1 MVNKIFPLDF
11 LGNKM
16 KNKIIIAALLFILLF
31 DASKAQRIKDVAYIN
46 GSGSEQI
53 IGYGLVVGL
62 ASTGDSYR
70 SSFTVQSIAS
80 MLKRFGITVPQTD
93 LKTRNVAAVIVTAT
107 LNTSLKSGAEFDV
120 VVSSMGDATSLQGGT
135 LLMTP
140 LSGINGRVYGFAQ
153 GPISVGG
160 YDINTP
166 TGNRTSKNHTL
177 AGRIPRGGSLKESIN
192 IEQNS
197 FEEIAVFLKDPDL
210 TTSNN
215 IMLAINSKFGEN
227 SAKAI
232 DAAEILIVVPTD
244 RQNNIVAFLA
254 ELENLEIQ
262 VDKIAKVVLNERT
275 GTIVAGSNVKILPV
289 SITHG
294 SLNIQIRSYP
304 TISQPNAFGRGN
316 TVLFNNLVP
325 SVYQDSTNTVAIQGA
340 TNVQEVASA
349 LNSLKVSPR
358 DIISIFQALKEAGAL
373 VAELVIM

>member
-1 MVNKIFPLDF
+1 
-11 LGNKM
+11 M
-16 KNKIIIAALLFILLF
+16 KSKVFGFLLFLLIF
-31 DASKAQRIKDVAYIN
+31 SNAITAQRIKDVAYLN
-46 GSGSEQI
+46 GSGTEQI

-62 ASTGDSYR
+62 AGTGDSYR
-70 SSFTVQSIAS
+70 SSFTIQSVAS

-93 LKTRNVAAVIVTAT
+93 LKTKNVAAVIVTAT
-107 LNTSLKSGAEFDV
+107 LNSSLKAGAEFDV

-160 YDINTP
+160 YDVNTP
-166 TGNRTSKNHTL
+166 TGNRISRNHSL
-177 AGRIPRGGSLKESIN
+177 AGRIPRGGSLKEPIN
-192 IEQNS
+192 LEHNS
-197 FEEIAVFLKDPDL
+197 FDEVAIFLKDPDM
-210 TTSNN
+210 TTSSN
-215 IMLAINSKFGEN
+215 IMTAIRTKYGEN
-227 SAKAI
+227 SAKAV
-232 DAAEILIVVPTD
+232 DAAEIIVTVPTD

-275 GTIVAGSNVKILPV
+275 GTVVAGNNVKILPV

-316 TVLFNNLVP
+316 TVLFNNLIP
-325 SVYQDSTNTVAIQGA
+325 SAYQDSTNTVAIQGA
-340 TNVQEVASA
+340 TNVQEVAAA

-373 VAELVIM
+373 IAELVIM